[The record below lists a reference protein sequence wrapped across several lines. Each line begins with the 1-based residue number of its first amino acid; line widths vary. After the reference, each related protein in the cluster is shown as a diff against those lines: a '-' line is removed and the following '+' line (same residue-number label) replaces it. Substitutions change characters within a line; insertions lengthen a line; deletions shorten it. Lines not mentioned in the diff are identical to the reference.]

1 VKDLASR
8 MFAFAAI
15 VALIAVAI
23 LGAPAAAQT
32 STGTQVTGEF
42 VAGEVNAT
50 GTSAFVNQAS
60 FQCRGE
66 PVCTGTYQATVQDIG
81 CSNTFPVSGALTITG
96 MDLSHAGPLTLNI
109 TLSGFSV
116 DDHRNADGTCSP
128 GASSD
133 FSVTVTGAWDGTS
146 QGSASVTFTDPGG
159 GSPIIAVVVF
169 TAARNAQPVFP
180 MTVSS
185 NITAATATVT
195 AQFQPRPED
204 VGKQEGVFV
213 FAHAPASRLA
223 GTKRAQAGGAPVRNL
238 DAGDPCVLAAVGPN
252 GQLLGASASSLSPA
266 FTTVLGAQGQS
277 LSLLNNA
284 PTPGVAGATIF
295 AGYGQ
300 DAGSMLNGGVYQ
312 GAVTVPGAVTCGT
325 ILNAS
330 AVAKSPDALS
340 GLWSAPPEQGWG
352 IYFSQRRNILFAAWF
367 TYDGAGKPKWYVASS
382 CAMPAGVTGTSG
394 TCNGDLFEVSGPVFF
409 GVPFDSSR
417 QIPVKAGSLQ
427 VRFTDAENASMSY
440 TVAGQTRT
448 VAITRQPISSTAPVA
463 VNFTDLWF
471 NPAESGWGMA
481 VTQQY
486 GKMFLAWFVY
496 DGAGKPTWY
505 VGPDCTVSG
514 NSCTGQLYSTTG
526 PAFGPTF
533 NPLSVVPAAVG
544 TVKLDFTGPNDGTVI
559 YTVNGVS
566 GVKSFQRQA
575 F

>member
-1 VKDLASR
+1 MSSLPADRTARFARIAALAAVACLAAT
-8 MFAFAAI
+8 FAFAQS
-15 VALIAVAI
+15 
-23 LGAPAAAQT
+23 AA
-32 STGTQVTGEF
+32 SGQVTGSVSGPSADGSQIQIAF
-42 VAGEVNAT
+42 TCSGTPTCAGTFGALIKDT
-50 GTSAFVNQAS
+50 
-60 FQCRGE
+60 
-66 PVCTGTYQATVQDIG
+66 G
-81 CSNTFPVSGALTITG
+81 CSNVVAHGGNITVTGLDLTRAGALQGGVTIED
-96 MDLSHAGPLTLNI
+96 MESEQD
-109 TLSGFSV
+109 
-116 DDHRNADGTCSP
+116 NADGTCTSVLRSP
-128 GASSD
+128 PKVIAA
-133 FSVTVTGAWDGTS
+133 TYTGTWDGTVGTLMV
-146 QGSASVTFTDPGG
+146 QGADDHGVDFTLKGGFVATVT
-159 GSPIIAVVVF
+159 IAP
-169 TAARNAQPVFP
+169 PVFP

-367 TYDGAGKPKWYVASS
+367 TYDASGKPKWYVASD
-382 CAMPAGVTGTSG
+382 CEMPAGVTGTSG
-394 TCNGDLFEVSGPVFF
+394 TCNGDVLEVSGPAFF
-409 GVPFDSSR
+409 GVPYDPSKLQFPKVGT
-417 QIPVKAGSLQ
+417 IQ
-427 VRFTDAENASMSY
+427 VRFTDADNASMSY
-440 TVAGQTRT
+440 TVAGQSRT
-448 VAITRQPISSTAPVA
+448 VGITRQSVSSTAPVA

-471 NPAESGWGMA
+471 NPAENGWGMA

-486 GKMFLAWFVY
+486 DKMFLAWFVY
-496 DGAGKPTWY
+496 DSSGKPTWY